1 MTALPA
7 PGIYKV
13 DPLHS
18 NVDFVARHL
27 VASKVRGN
35 FTEFEGT
42 ITIGD
47 SIENSSV
54 VASVK
59 AASITTGNEMRD
71 NHLKTADFLEEE
83 KYPTLDFKSTKITSK
98 GGDEYEMV
106 GDFTLHGVTKPLT
119 FSLEYLGTGPSMV
132 PGVNVV
138 GFEAKSEFD
147 RKDFN
152 INFEGSLENG
162 SLVVGHKVGIQIT
175 VEAASEAPE
184 ATA

>member
-1 MTALPA
+1 MTALPT
-7 PGIYKV
+7 PGVYKV

-71 NHLKTADFLEEE
+71 GHLKTADFLEEE

-98 GGDEYEMV
+98 GGDDYEMV
-106 GDFTLHGVTKPLT
+106 GDFTLHGVTKSLT
-119 FSLEYLGTGPSMV
+119 FSLEYLGTGPSMA
-132 PGVNVV
+132 PGVSVV

-147 RKDFN
+147 RKDFD

-162 SLVVGHKVGIQIT
+162 SLIVGNKVGIQLT
-175 VEAASEAPE
+175 VEAHQEVPE
-184 ATA
+184 ASA

>member
-1 MTALPA
+1 MTALPT

-13 DPLHS
+13 DPVHS

-27 VASKVRGN
+27 IASKVRGN

-71 NHLKTADFLEEE
+71 GHLRTADFLEEE

-98 GGDEYEMV
+98 GGDDYEMV
-106 GDFTLHGVTKPLT
+106 GDFTLHGVTKSLT
-119 FSLEYLGTGPSMV
+119 FSLEYLGTGPSIT
-132 PGVNVV
+132 PGVSVV

-152 INFEGSLENG
+152 INFDGSLENG
-162 SLVVGHKVGIQIT
+162 SLIVGNKIGIQLT
-175 VEAASEAPE
+175 VEALLEA
-184 ATA
+184 

>member
-1 MTALPA
+1 MSTLPT

-13 DPLHS
+13 DQTHS

-71 NHLKTADFLEEE
+71 GHLKTADFLEEE
-83 KYPTLDFKSTKITSK
+83 KYPTLDFKSTKIASK
-98 GGDEYEMV
+98 GGDDYEMV
-106 GDFTLHGVTKPLT
+106 GDFTLHGVTKSLT
-119 FSLEYLGTGPSMV
+119 FSLEYLGTGPSMA

-162 SLVVGHKVGIQIT
+162 SLIVGNKVGIQLT
-175 VEAASEAPE
+175 VEAASEAP
-184 ATA
+184 AA

>member
-1 MTALPA
+1 MTALPT

-13 DPLHS
+13 DPVHS

-27 VASKVRGN
+27 IASKVRGN

-54 VASVK
+54 VATVK

-71 NHLKTADFLEEE
+71 GHLRTADFLEEE

-98 GGDEYEMV
+98 GGDDYEMV
-106 GDFTLHGVTKPLT
+106 GDFTLHGVTKSLT
-119 FSLEYLGTGPSMV
+119 FSLEYLGTGPSMT
-132 PGVNVV
+132 PGVSVV

-152 INFEGSLENG
+152 INFDGSLENG
-162 SLVVGHKVGIQIT
+162 SLIVGNKIGIQLT
-175 VEAASEAPE
+175 VEALLEA
-184 ATA
+184 